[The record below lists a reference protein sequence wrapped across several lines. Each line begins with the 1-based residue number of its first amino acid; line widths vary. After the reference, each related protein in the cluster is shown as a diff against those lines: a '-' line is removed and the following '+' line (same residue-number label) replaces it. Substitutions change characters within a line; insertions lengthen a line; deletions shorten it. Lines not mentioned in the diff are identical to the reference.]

1 MGGPPVGMTSS
12 LAFPKRKPFVS
23 LVPLQEII
31 SEAIGSPVAS
41 TKTQFFYT
49 KLTDTLH
56 GEFNVLLHT
65 KKEEIARVSTD
76 RIAEGVEKARMG
88 DIVIDPGYD
97 GVFGVVKIWKE
108 GDENPLVD
116 TKHEQLPIF

>member
-1 MGGPPVGMTSS
+1 MTSS
-12 LAFPKRKPFVS
+12 LTFPKRKPFVM

-31 SEAIGSPVAS
+31 AEAIGSPVAS
-41 TKTQFFYT
+41 KKTQFFYT
-49 KLTDTLH
+49 KLTDELG

-65 KKEEIARVSTD
+65 TKEDIEHSSTP
-76 RIAEGVEKARMG
+76 RIAEGVEKARTG

-116 TKHEQLPIF
+116 SSHEQLPIF